1 MNALHKKTNKFILDK
16 PVVEVY
22 NNNSQWGRFS
32 GTLLLRQES
41 AEKRCA
47 QMHARYVTQGALLF
61 CKRWEHTVRVS
72 AA

>member
-16 PVVEVY
+16 PVFEVY
-22 NNNSQWGRFS
+22 NNYCQWG
-32 GTLLLRQES
+32 TLVRMLPLRQES
-41 AEKRCA
+41 AEKRWA
-47 QMHARYVTQGALLF
+47 QMQARYVTQGVLLF

>member
-22 NNNSQWGRFS
+22 NNNSQRGRFS
-32 GTLLLRQES
+32 NTLLLRQES
-41 AEKRCA
+41 AEKRWA

-61 CKRWEHTVRVS
+61 CKRWEHTVHVS